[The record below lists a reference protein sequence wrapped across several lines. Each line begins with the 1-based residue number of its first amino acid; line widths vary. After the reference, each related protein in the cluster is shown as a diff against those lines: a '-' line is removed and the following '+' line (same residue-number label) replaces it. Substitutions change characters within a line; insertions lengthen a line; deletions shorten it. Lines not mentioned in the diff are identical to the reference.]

1 MSFILLE
8 EVREWGES
16 KIKNDKRK
24 REGAIGGEDRKIKSF
39 LVAQETQ
46 EKGGKTKGGNI
57 TPSG

>member
-24 REGAIGGEDRKIKSF
+24 REGASEGRTEKSR
-39 LVAQETQ
+39 V
-46 EKGGKTKGGNI
+46 
-57 TPSG
+57 S